1 MDYLLGNKRK
11 VGIIIGAAL
20 IIIPYLTMG
29 FMSDGKGEITFSFIQ
44 ILFPGKNIFHQS
56 FNMLLYVVYPILI
69 LIVISAILN
78 LFTERFVILSA
89 IVGIL
94 ALGLHILFY
103 FWVAEAFSAA
113 TLGTAWYIMGVGFIL
128 LIASPFLKKSNVK
141 SADTND

>member
-1 MDYLLGNKRK
+1 MNYLSENKRK
-11 VGIIIGAAL
+11 IGFILGAAL
-20 IIIPYLTMG
+20 IIISYLTMG
-29 FMSDGKGEITFSFIQ
+29 FMEDNKGENTFNFLNIM
-44 ILFPGKNIFHQS
+44 FPENIFHHA
-56 FNMLLYVVYPILI
+56 FNAFLYVIYPILI

-103 FWVAEAFSAA
+103 FWVAGAFSAA

>member
-1 MDYLLGNKRK
+1 MNYLSDNKRK
-11 VGIIIGAAL
+11 IGFILGTAL

-44 ILFPGKNIFHQS
+44 ILFPGENIFHQS
-56 FNMLLYVVYPILI
+56 FNLLSYVVYPILI

-103 FWVAEAFSAA
+103 FWVADAFSAA

>member
-29 FMSDGKGEITFSFIQ
+29 FMSDGKGEVTFSFIQ

-56 FNMLLYVVYPILI
+56 FNMLSYVVYPILI

-103 FWVAEAFSAA
+103 FWVAGAFSAA